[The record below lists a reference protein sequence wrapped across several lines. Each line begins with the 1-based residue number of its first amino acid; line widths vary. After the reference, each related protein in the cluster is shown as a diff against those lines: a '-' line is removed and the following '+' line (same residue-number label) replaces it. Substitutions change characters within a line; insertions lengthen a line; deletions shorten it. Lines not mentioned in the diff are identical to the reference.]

1 MEQSLKA
8 NELRPFDYVKNYAQE
23 VQQVGYNDLVTDGLK
38 ILSASPFRATVKV
51 D

>member
-8 NELRPFDYVKNYAQE
+8 NELRPFEYVRNYAQE
-23 VQQVGYNDLVTDGLK
+23 IQQVGHNDLATDGLK
-38 ILSASPFRATVKV
+38 ILSASPFRATIKV